1 MEAVVTPEIEW
12 SALAPIG
19 VVVATALLTLV
30 LELFLPPTRRTP
42 LIAVGLL
49 GLALAAYFQLA
60 VWQGFV
66 VTFGAMV
73 VADSLGSVLGLAV
86 LGATAL
92 TLLVSEDYLQARG
105 LRYGEFY
112 PLVLFASAGALAMLT
127 TTNLMVMFI
136 GLEMLSLALYVLSGL
151 SRMEARSEESALK
164 YFLLGA
170 FASAFLLYGIALLY
184 GAQGT
189 VDIRTIALSTEEA
202 STGALLMASAIL
214 ILIGLAFKASLVPF
228 HLWTPDVYQ
237 GAPTVATAYM
247 SAVAKVAAFGVL
259 IRLTLSVAPAL
270 ELWGALLWWL
280 SMLSMLVGNAAALV
294 QRDAKRMLAYS
305 SIAHA
310 GYLTVGLAS
319 ANATGVAGM
328 IYYLVA
334 YSLMTV
340 GAFAVLSLMARAG
353 DATTVDAL
361 QGLYRR
367 SPFAAHAMAILLLSL
382 AGIPPTAGFWGK
394 WYLFFAAVEANQW
407 LLAGVLALTSV
418 VGAAYYLRLVFSL
431 YAEPRTPTV
440 AWRVPAPV
448 SAALLACVLGL
459 IGLGVLPASLTD
471 AARHAARQV
480 MVELPA
486 DAPARR
492 SGAEVIPAP
501 NRERLA
507 PAICAL
513 EPHLL
518 RGDDFADVREWD
530 ACFGGDAFQQP
541 LGDGGRRSDE
551 QLVVF
556 PACNREGDGVKRVR
570 LRPVRGSR
578 MHGNLRCVD
587 DRPDARCPQQFRQV
601 RCQPVA
607 EIHHRRCAQFSREC
621 ADLQA
626 RNRSEV
632 RREVYRGR
640 FARHQR
646 I

>member
-1 MEAVVTPEIEW
+1 MDALVTPEVEW

-30 LELFLPPTRRTP
+30 LELFLPPTRRTL
-42 LIAVGLL
+42 LIVIGLL

-60 VWQGFV
+60 IWQGFV

-73 VADSLGSVLGLAV
+73 VADSLGSMLGLAV

-151 SRMEARSEESALK
+151 SRTEARSEESALK

-170 FASAFLLYGIALLY
+170 FASAFLLYGIALFY

-189 VDIRTIALSTEEA
+189 VDIRTMAFPWGDA
-202 STGALLMASAIL
+202 SAVALLTASAIL

-270 ELWGALLWWL
+270 ELWGTLLWWL
-280 SMLSMLVGNAAALV
+280 SLLSMIVGNAAALL

-310 GYLTVGLAS
+310 GYLTVGLVS

-340 GAFAVLSLMARAG
+340 GAFAVLGLMARAG

-367 SPFAAHAMAILLLSL
+367 SPFAAHTMAILLLSL

-486 DAPARR
+486 DAPSNA
-492 SGAEVIPAP
+492 
-501 NRERLA
+501 
-507 PAICAL
+507 
-513 EPHLL
+513 
-518 RGDDFADVREWD
+518 
-530 ACFGGDAFQQP
+530 
-541 LGDGGRRSDE
+541 
-551 QLVVF
+551 
-556 PACNREGDGVKRVR
+556 
-570 LRPVRGSR
+570 
-578 MHGNLRCVD
+578 
-587 DRPDARCPQQFRQV
+587 
-601 RCQPVA
+601 
-607 EIHHRRCAQFSREC
+607 
-621 ADLQA
+621 QA
-626 RNRSEV
+626 RK
-632 RREVYRGR
+632 
-640 FARHQR
+640 
-646 I
+646 

>member
-1 MEAVVTPEIEW
+1 MEAFVKPEIEW

-19 VVVATALLTLV
+19 VVVATALLLLI
-30 LELFLPPTRRTP
+30 LELFLSPTRRAP

-49 GLALAAYFQLA
+49 GLAVAAYFQFA

-66 VTFGAMV
+66 VTFGGMV
-73 VADSLGSVLGLAV
+73 LVDALGSVLSLAV
-86 LGATAL
+86 LSATAL
-92 TLLVSEDYLQARG
+92 TLLFSEDYLQARG
-105 LRYGEFY
+105 LRDGEFY

-151 SRMEARSEESALK
+151 ARTEARSEESALK

-189 VDIRTIALSTEEA
+189 VDLRAMAFPAGEA
-202 STGALLMASAIL
+202 SVALLTASAIL

-237 GAPTVATAYM
+237 GAPTVAVAYM

-270 ELWGALLWWL
+270 ELWGVLLWWL
-280 SMLSMLVGNAAALV
+280 SILSMAAGNAAALV

-305 SIAHA
+305 SVAHA
-310 GYLTVGLAS
+310 GYLTVGLVS

-340 GAFAVLSLMARAG
+340 GAFAVLSLLARAG

-418 VGAAYYLRLVFSL
+418 IGAAYYLRLVFSL
-431 YAEPRTPTV
+431 YAEPKVEMGR
-440 AWRVPAPV
+440 WHVPAPV
-448 SAALLACVLGL
+448 SVAVLACVVGL
-459 IGLGVLPASLTD
+459 IGLGVLPARLTD

-480 MVELPA
+480 AVEQHLTAPS
-486 DAPARR
+486 DA
-492 SGAEVIPAP
+492 
-501 NRERLA
+501 
-507 PAICAL
+507 
-513 EPHLL
+513 
-518 RGDDFADVREWD
+518 
-530 ACFGGDAFQQP
+530 
-541 LGDGGRRSDE
+541 
-551 QLVVF
+551 
-556 PACNREGDGVKRVR
+556 
-570 LRPVRGSR
+570 
-578 MHGNLRCVD
+578 
-587 DRPDARCPQQFRQV
+587 
-601 RCQPVA
+601 
-607 EIHHRRCAQFSREC
+607 
-621 ADLQA
+621 QA
-626 RNRSEV
+626 RK
-632 RREVYRGR
+632 
-640 FARHQR
+640 
-646 I
+646 

>member
-1 MEAVVTPEIEW
+1 MEAFVKPEIEW

-19 VVVATALLTLV
+19 VVVATALLLLI
-30 LELFLPPTRRTP
+30 LELFLSPTRRTS

-49 GLALAAYFQLA
+49 GLAVAAYFQFA

-66 VTFGAMV
+66 TTFGGMV
-73 VADSLGSVLGLAV
+73 VVDALGSVLSLAV
-86 LGATAL
+86 LSATAL
-92 TLLVSEDYLQARG
+92 TLLFSEDYLQARG
-105 LRYGEFY
+105 LRDGEFY

-151 SRMEARSEESALK
+151 ARMETRSEESALK

-170 FASAFLLYGIALLY
+170 FASAFLLYGIALMY

-189 VDIRTIALSTEEA
+189 VDIRGVAFSAGEASIALLT
-202 STGALLMASAIL
+202 ASAIL

-237 GAPTVATAYM
+237 GAPTVAVAYM

-280 SMLSMLVGNAAALV
+280 SVLSMVVGNAAALV

-305 SIAHA
+305 SVAHA
-310 GYLTVGLAS
+310 GYLTVGLVS

-418 VGAAYYLRLVFSL
+418 IGAAYYLRLVFSL
-431 YAEPRTPTV
+431 YAEPKVEMGR
-440 AWRVPAPV
+440 WHVPAPV
-448 SAALLACVLGL
+448 SVAVLACVVGL
-459 IGLGVLPASLTD
+459 IGLGVLPARLTD
-471 AARHAARQV
+471 AAHHAARQV
-480 MVELPA
+480 AVEQHLTAPS
-486 DAPARR
+486 DA
-492 SGAEVIPAP
+492 
-501 NRERLA
+501 
-507 PAICAL
+507 
-513 EPHLL
+513 
-518 RGDDFADVREWD
+518 
-530 ACFGGDAFQQP
+530 
-541 LGDGGRRSDE
+541 
-551 QLVVF
+551 
-556 PACNREGDGVKRVR
+556 
-570 LRPVRGSR
+570 
-578 MHGNLRCVD
+578 
-587 DRPDARCPQQFRQV
+587 
-601 RCQPVA
+601 
-607 EIHHRRCAQFSREC
+607 
-621 ADLQA
+621 QA
-626 RNRSEV
+626 RK
-632 RREVYRGR
+632 
-640 FARHQR
+640 
-646 I
+646 

>member
-1 MEAVVTPEIEW
+1 
-12 SALAPIG
+12 
-19 VVVATALLTLV
+19 
-30 LELFLPPTRRTP
+30 
-42 LIAVGLL
+42 
-49 GLALAAYFQLA
+49 
-60 VWQGFV
+60 
-66 VTFGAMV
+66 
-73 VADSLGSVLGLAV
+73 
-86 LGATAL
+86 
-92 TLLVSEDYLQARG
+92 
-105 LRYGEFY
+105 
-112 PLVLFASAGALAMLT
+112 
-127 TTNLMVMFI
+127 
-136 GLEMLSLALYVLSGL
+136 
-151 SRMEARSEESALK
+151 
-164 YFLLGA
+164 
-170 FASAFLLYGIALLY
+170 
-184 GAQGT
+184 
-189 VDIRTIALSTEEA
+189 
-202 STGALLMASAIL
+202 
-214 ILIGLAFKASLVPF
+214 LAFKASLVPF

-367 SPFAAHAMAILLLSL
+367 SPFAAHTMAILLLSL

-418 VGAAYYLRLVFSL
+418 VGAAYYLRLMFSL
-431 YAEPRTPTV
+431 YAEPRMPTV

-480 MVELPA
+480 M
-486 DAPARR
+486 
-492 SGAEVIPAP
+492 AE
-501 NRERLA
+501 
-507 PAICAL
+507 
-513 EPHLL
+513 
-518 RGDDFADVREWD
+518 
-530 ACFGGDAFQQP
+530 QP
-541 LGDGGRRSDE
+541 LTP
-551 QLVVF
+551 L
-556 PACNREGDGVKRVR
+556 
-570 LRPVRGSR
+570 L
-578 MHGNLRCVD
+578 
-587 DRPDARCPQQFRQV
+587 DA
-601 RCQPVA
+601 
-607 EIHHRRCAQFSREC
+607 
-621 ADLQA
+621 QA
-626 RNRSEV
+626 RK
-632 RREVYRGR
+632 
-640 FARHQR
+640 
-646 I
+646 